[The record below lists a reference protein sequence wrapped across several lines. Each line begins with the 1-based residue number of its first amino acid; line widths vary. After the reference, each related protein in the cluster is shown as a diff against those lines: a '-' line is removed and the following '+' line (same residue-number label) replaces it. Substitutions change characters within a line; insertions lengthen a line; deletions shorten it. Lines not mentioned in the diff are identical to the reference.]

1 MKTTEEQPDESSR
14 LLDALDPRD
23 GDGKRIANPAKKCIP
38 KEACPLEET
47 EQITLASWLD
57 WNKVLYCHVPNGGY
71 RHPVT
76 ANRFKAQGVKAGV
89 PDILIFDRPY
99 PVENG
104 MMYVGVAIELKRK
117 DKSLGRLSDN
127 QAQWISALRER
138 GWLCNA
144 FYGAD
149 AAIEYLKSLGY
160 GVR

>member
-1 MKTTEEQPDESSR
+1 MPAAPKPVKT
-14 LLDALDPRD
+14 
-23 GDGKRIANPAKKCIP
+23 KRIANPTKKHIT
-38 KEACPLEET
+38 KELCPLEET

-57 WNKVLYCHVPNGGY
+57 WNHVLYCHVPNGGY
-71 RHPVT
+71 RHPVI

-99 PVENG
+99 PAENVTV
-104 MMYVGVAIELKRK
+104 YVGVAIELKRK

>member
-1 MKTTEEQPDESSR
+1 MPAAPKPMR
-14 LLDALDPRD
+14 R
-23 GDGKRIANPAKKCIP
+23 KRIMNPAKKRIP
-38 KEACPLEET
+38 KEMCPLEET

-57 WNKVLYCHVPNGGY
+57 WNNVLYCHVPNGGY

-99 PVENG
+99 HNDEG
-104 MMYVGVAIELKRK
+104 KIYVGVAIELKRK
-117 DKSLGRLSDN
+117 DKSLGNLSEN
-127 QAQWISALRER
+127 QAKWISALRER

-149 AAIEYLKSLGY
+149 AAIDYLKSLGY

>member
-1 MKTTEEQPDESSR
+1 MPPAPKP
-14 LLDALDPRD
+14 
-23 GDGKRIANPAKKCIP
+23 GKKKRISNPTKTRIP
-38 KEACPLEET
+38 KELCPLEET

-76 ANRFKAQGVKAGV
+76 ANRFKAQGVKPGV
-89 PDILIFDRPY
+89 PDILIFSAPLSGWNWEIERTHT
-99 PVENG
+99 G
-104 MMYVGVAIELKRK
+104 IKGVAIELKRK

-127 QAQWISALRER
+127 QAHWISALRER

>member
-1 MKTTEEQPDESSR
+1 MPPVPKPVKK
-14 LLDALDPRD
+14 
-23 GDGKRIANPAKKCIP
+23 KRIANPTKTRIP
-38 KEACPLEET
+38 KEFCPLEET

-57 WNKVLYCHVPNGGY
+57 WNHVLYCHVPNGGY

-99 PVENG
+99 PVEDG
-104 MMYVGVAIELKRK
+104 THYVGIAIELKRK
-117 DKSLGRLSDN
+117 DKSLGRLSAN
-127 QAQWISALRER
+127 QAHWISALRER